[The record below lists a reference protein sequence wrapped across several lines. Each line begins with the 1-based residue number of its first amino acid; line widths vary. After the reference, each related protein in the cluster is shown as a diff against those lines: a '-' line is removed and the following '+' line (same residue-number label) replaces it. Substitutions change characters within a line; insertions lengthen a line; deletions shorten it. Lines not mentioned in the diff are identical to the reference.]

1 MPTNIQQTFRELGG
15 AATFGRELGSE
26 LDIAQA
32 VSDGLPLTA
41 LRALTLAG
49 FSKCE
54 IARYVIRPQTRSR
67 RAAHDCSLT
76 PAESDRVMRLL
87 RMQELALDTFGDLD
101 KAFSWLRR
109 PLMAPD
115 GEIPLG
121 LSRTEVGA
129 RVIETILGKIAMG
142 AAA

>member
-1 MPTNIQQTFRELGG
+1 
-15 AATFGRELGSE
+15 
-26 LDIAQA
+26 
-32 VSDGLPLTA
+32 
-41 LRALTLAG
+41 
-49 FSKCE
+49 
-54 IARYVIRPQTRSR
+54 
-67 RAAHDCSLT
+67 
-76 PAESDRVMRLL
+76 MRLL